1 MSQPAA
7 AAQPQQPVDDNPARR
22 RRYLTGAGAI
32 LGGPANV
39 VMQLSLLPVGRG
51 VVESTVESG
60 SYAVNPAKRG
70 RTTLTYLAVAM
81 IGSEEDR
88 AAFRDAVGTSHRQVR
103 NRPGGPV
110 KYNAFDPRLQLW
122 VAGCIYRGV
131 RDSLELLFGALDETV
146 AEELYQDA
154 ARFGTTLQMPAEMWP
169 ADRDAFERYW
179 NSMLGE
185 LALDDEVRRYLLDNI
200 VDLAPQPWL
209 IRIAGRRIN
218 RFFVTG
224 YLPQQFRDSLGLA
237 WSPRRERAF
246 TLVMRGLGR
255 LLEVLPG
262 EWRFQ
267 PFPRLLTDM
276 RRRRA
281 AGKALV

>member
-7 AAQPQQPVDDNPARR
+7 TSHPQNPVDNDPARR

-60 SYAVNPAKRG
+60 SYATNPGKRG

-81 IGSEEDR
+81 LGTDEDR
-88 AAFRDAVGTSHRQVR
+88 AAFKEAVGTSHRQVR

-122 VAGCIYRGV
+122 VAACIYRGTL
-131 RDSLELLFGALDETV
+131 DSLQFLFGELDETF
-146 AEELYQDA
+146 ADELYRDS
-154 ARFGTTLQMPAEMWP
+154 ARFGTTLQVPAEMWP
-169 ADRDAFERYW
+169 ADRAAFARYW
-179 NSMLGE
+179 DSMLGE
-185 LALDDEVRRYLLDNI
+185 LSLDDEVRGYLLEHI
-200 VDLAPQPWL
+200 VDLGPQPWP

-224 YLPQQFRDSLGLA
+224 YLPQQFRDAIGLA
-237 WSPRRERAF
+237 WSPRRQRVFE
-246 TLVMRGLGR
+246 LVMRGIGR
-255 LLEVLPG
+255 VLAVLPA
-262 EWRFQ
+262 EWRAQ
-267 PFPRLLTDM
+267 PFPRLLADM
-276 RRRRA
+276 RARRA
-281 AGKALV
+281 KGKSLV